1 MKICVVLG
9 TRPEIIKLSPI
20 IRELAKKKIN
30 FFIIHTNQHYDYL
43 MDRIFFEE
51 LELKKPKYEL
61 KIKEK
66 THGAMVG
73 KMMIEIEKIIIKE
86 KPDLIIVQG
95 DTNSALAGALVASK
109 LGIKLA
115 HIEAGLRSF
124 DRTMPEEINRVIVDH
139 LADYLFAPTN
149 IQKKLLLKEGIDEKK
164 IFVVGNTIVDA
175 TFQNLEIAEDKVK
188 KIDFF
193 DKYFLLTL
201 HRPSNV
207 DNEDKFEKII
217 KNLEKISENFNIPV
231 LFPIHPRTKINA
243 KKFKISFN
251 NKNFKLI
258 EPVGYLN
265 MLILEKNAKIIFTD
279 SGGIQEE
286 ACLLK
291 TPCITLRE
299 NTERPETIEVGANFL
314 VGDDFNKIKNA
325 VDYFFNLKNYN
336 WKNPFGEDVGKKIL
350 FFLYLNNNYD

>member
-1 MKICVVLG
+1 MKIAIVLG

-20 IRELAKKKIN
+20 IRLLTKKKIN
-30 FFIIHTNQHYDYL
+30 FFIVHTNQHFDYS
-43 MDRIFFEE
+43 MDKIFFKE
-51 LELKKPKYEL
+51 LNLLSPKYQIN
-61 KIKEK
+61 IKEK
-66 THGAMVG
+66 THGSMVG

-139 LADYLFAPTN
+139 LADYLFAPTKN
-149 IQKKLLLKEGIDEKK
+149 QKKLLLNEGIDEKK

-207 DNEDKFEKII
+207 DNEDKFKKII

-243 KKFKISFN
+243 KKFNIYFN
-251 NKNFKLI
+251 DKYFKLI
-258 EPVGYLN
+258 EPVGYLR